1 MVVFVSVC
9 YVVHVDLLC
18 LFEYVGLLCMY
29 LYICIVWCVVIES
42 IIVLIECT

>member
-18 LFEYVGLLCMY
+18 LFEYVDLLCTY
-29 LYICIVWCVVIES
+29 FYIYCVV
-42 IIVLIECT
+42 CGD